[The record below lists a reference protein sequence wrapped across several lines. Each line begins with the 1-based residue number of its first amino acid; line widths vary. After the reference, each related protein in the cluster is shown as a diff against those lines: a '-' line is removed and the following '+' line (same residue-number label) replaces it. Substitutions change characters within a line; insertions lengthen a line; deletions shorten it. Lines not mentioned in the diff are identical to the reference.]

1 MTFLFTGIITSS
13 AMILHHTEAQTTK
26 QPMIRSRD
34 TSRSGFFRVSVSSS
48 QGQREYMEDKHY
60 IAPNKR
66 FMAIFDGHGGPDVAA
81 HCQSHFYHELCD
93 QLAHRDT
100 STTEEDPVA
109 HALIS
114 TIATLQDQILARD
127 EWQAQGS
134 TIVGIYVQN
143 DQLWAVNLGDSRAV
157 LSHAGTAVPLTSD
170 HTPARERARIE
181 ALGGHVI
188 REDPDDEFENPEL
201 QNPELQNDRKDQVY
215 RINGILAV
223 ARAVGDR
230 DLRPFVSSTAEV
242 RSIARSREDDVFIVL
257 ASDGL
262 WDVMTNSEAI
272 DFVRKKTEAA
282 KTPGD
287 RSARKASSAHDLVQE
302 ALTRGSTDNITT
314 IVLWFK

>member
-60 IAPNKR
+60 VAPNKR

-81 HCQSHFYHELCD
+81 HCQSHFYHELCY
-93 QLAHRDT
+93 QLAQQNT
-100 STTEEDPVA
+100 SLPEEDPVA
-109 HALIS
+109 HALTS

-134 TIVGIYVQN
+134 TIVGIYIQN
-143 DQLWAVNLGDSRAV
+143 DQLWAVNLGDSRAI
-157 LSHAGTAVPLTSD
+157 LSRGPTAVPLTSD

-188 REDPDDEFENPEL
+188 REDPHDEFENPEL
-201 QNPELQNDRKDQVY
+201 ENDRKDQVY

-230 DLRPFVSSTAEV
+230 DLRPFVSATAEV
-242 RSIARSREDDVFIVL
+242 RSIARSRDDDAFIIL

-287 RSARKASSAHDLVQE
+287 RSARKASSAYDLVQE